1 MKTRITA
8 LFTALFLMFVFMS
21 APGRVFAINE
31 FRTNK
36 DYNSFYINNSPWE
49 SGAQY
54 GWIKLDAD
62 YYVPFNCLMDLEK
75 LTIIDDVRSGLLRYI
90 RDTRYLAFDTMT
102 KEFVYTSDGTGVFM
116 RTYLLHD
123 GVLRVPAKYVAEFF
137 GYRFDTYTAADG
149 REAIRIGDSTAA
161 PFLEV
166 IGKYQP
172 DLMPE
177 SERPVV
183 TEPVVPVKPVEVI
196 GERTIYLTFDD
207 APNEYTGEI
216 LDILNNAGIKA
227 TFFLRGDRV
236 DKYPEEVRRMI
247 AGGHSIGMQSMT
259 GNAEAFQKD
268 FSVFMDELK
277 IESALLRGMFRTSTR
292 IIRAPDGSSSD
303 RLFID
308 EERGKQLD
316 DAGYVV
322 WDWNVFSADLTARRA
337 SNVSDA
343 VIAGIK
349 RYDIPVIRM
358 HSCKRAIEALPAIIE
373 YIKSNRDFKTAAITP
388 AAANISFVGI
398 KFN

>member
-8 LFTALFLMFVFMS
+8 LFTALVLMFVFMS

-149 REAIRIGDSTAA
+149 REAIRIGDSTSA

-177 SERPVV
+177 SERPIV

>member
-8 LFTALFLMFVFMS
+8 LFTALVLMFVFMS

>member
-8 LFTALFLMFVFMS
+8 LFTALVLMFVFMS

-183 TEPVVPVKPVEVI
+183 TEPIEPVKPVEVI

>member
-1 MKTRITA
+1 
-8 LFTALFLMFVFMS
+8 
-21 APGRVFAINE
+21 
-31 FRTNK
+31 
-36 DYNSFYINNSPWE
+36 
-49 SGAQY
+49 
-54 GWIKLDAD
+54 
-62 YYVPFNCLMDLEK
+62 
-75 LTIIDDVRSGLLRYI
+75 
-90 RDTRYLAFDTMT
+90 
-102 KEFVYTSDGTGVFM
+102 
-116 RTYLLHD
+116 
-123 GVLRVPAKYVAEFF
+123 
-137 GYRFDTYTAADG
+137 
-149 REAIRIGDSTAA
+149 
-161 PFLEV
+161 
-166 IGKYQP
+166 
-172 DLMPE
+172 
-177 SERPVV
+177 
-183 TEPVVPVKPVEVI
+183 
-196 GERTIYLTFDD
+196 
-207 APNEYTGEI
+207 
-216 LDILNNAGIKA
+216 
-227 TFFLRGDRV
+227 
-236 DKYPEEVRRMI
+236 MI

>member
-1 MKTRITA
+1 LVLTLVLLLT
-8 LFTALFLMFVFMS
+8 
-21 APGRVFAINE
+21 PGQVFAANE

-36 DYNSFYINNSPWE
+36 NYNSFYINNSPWE
-49 SGAQY
+49 GGAQY

-62 YYVPFNCLMDLEK
+62 YYVPYNCLMDLEK

-90 RDTRYLAFDTMT
+90 RDKRYLAFDTMT
-102 KEFVYTSDGTGVFM
+102 KEFVYTSDGSGVFM